1 MNNTDHCIDVCNR
14 LLRGERSAVE
24 TYDQA
29 IEKHGDNP
37 VLGELRILRNDHV
50 EAVRILEENVR
61 SMGGSPDQDAGAWG
75 AFANTVQATANL
87 LGSNS
92 ALEALQKGEQAGQKD
107 YESALKD
114 DKVMQECK
122 TLFNTKLLPS
132 TIEHISTIERLQKA
146 A

>member
-1 MNNTDHCIDVCNR
+1 
-14 LLRGERSAVE
+14 
-24 TYDQA
+24 
-29 IEKHGDNP
+29 
-37 VLGELRILRNDHV
+37 
-50 EAVRILEENVR
+50 
-61 SMGGSPDQDAGAWG
+61 MGGSPDQDAGAWG

-114 DKVMQECK
+114 DQVMPECK